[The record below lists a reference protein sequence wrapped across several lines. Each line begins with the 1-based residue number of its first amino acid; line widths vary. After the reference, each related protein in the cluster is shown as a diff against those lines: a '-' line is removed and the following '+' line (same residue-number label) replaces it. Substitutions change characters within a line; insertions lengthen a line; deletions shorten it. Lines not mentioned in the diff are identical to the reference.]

1 MSLSNLDK
9 NTLSNLF
16 HMLNLEEKTKNH
28 NLEIFKQNSN
38 IYCQLNLISRQ
49 IDNLKLEAINLI
61 ENFNINVEL
70 QKIECNFK
78 KVPGTTYYLYLK
90 NNNTK
95 FLSLIS
101 PNEWSND
108 NIIFL
113 NEYYFDFDYQFYIK
127 KK

>member
-16 HMLNLEEKTKNH
+16 NMLNLEEKTKN
-28 NLEIFKQNSN
+28 NNIEIFKQNSN

-49 IDNLKLEAINLI
+49 INNLKLEAISLI
-61 ENFNINVEL
+61 ENFNINTEL

-78 KVPGTTYYLYLK
+78 KVPGTTYYLYIK
-90 NNNTK
+90 KNNTK

-101 PNEWSND
+101 PNEWDND
-108 NIIFL
+108 DIIFL
-113 NEYYFDFDYQFYIK
+113 DEYFFDFDYQFYIK

>member
-16 HMLNLEEKTKNH
+16 NMLNLEEKTKNH

-38 IYCQLNLISRQ
+38 IYCQLHLISRQ

>member
-16 HMLNLEEKTKNH
+16 NMLNLEEKTKNH
-28 NLEIFKQNSN
+28 SLEIFKQNSN

-49 IDNLKLEAINLI
+49 INNLKLEAINLI
-61 ENFNINVEL
+61 ENFNINIEL

-78 KVPGTTYYLYLK
+78 KVPGKTYYLYLK
-90 NNNTK
+90 NNNTQ

-108 NIIFL
+108 NIKFL
-113 NEYYFDFDYQFYIK
+113 DEYYFDFDYQFYIK